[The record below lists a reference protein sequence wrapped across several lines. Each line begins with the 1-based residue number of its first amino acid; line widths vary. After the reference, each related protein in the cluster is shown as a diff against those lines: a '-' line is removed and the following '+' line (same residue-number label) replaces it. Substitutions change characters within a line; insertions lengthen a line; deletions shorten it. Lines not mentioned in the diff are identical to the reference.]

1 MHNPAEFRQDA
12 LDLESARINS
22 QEQVLQDKADGL
34 AKVIDERTISK
45 LAAELRPQLEELNI
59 YDVRA
64 APRIAR
70 FLVTHYRIDKK
81 EELRE
86 NAIRAFA
93 GE

>member
-12 LDLESARINS
+12 LDLESAKINM
-22 QEQVLQDKADGL
+22 QEQMLQDRADGL
-34 AKVIDERTISK
+34 ARVLDERAISK
-45 LAAELRPQLEELNI
+45 LAAELRPQLEDLNI
-59 YDVRA
+59 HDVRV

-70 FLVTHYRIDKK
+70 FLVTHYRLDKK

-86 NAIRAFA
+86 NAIRAGL